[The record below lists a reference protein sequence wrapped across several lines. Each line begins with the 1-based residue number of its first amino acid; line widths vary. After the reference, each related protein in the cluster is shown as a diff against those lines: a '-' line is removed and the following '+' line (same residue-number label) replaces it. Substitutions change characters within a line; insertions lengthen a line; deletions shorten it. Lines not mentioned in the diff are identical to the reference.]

1 MAALCTCVM
10 AWSKV
15 TGICLNSASIDAVN
29 FVSVRARSSL
39 SAVSSPCS
47 AIARNEPTGTSRL
60 SASSRASRGDDSMML
75 LNSSPR
81 STPEASARSEE
92 HTSEL
97 QSLMRISY
105 AVFCLKKK
113 KKITR
118 KQQIVMKDITQKILD
133 TNPINNSNKFDAHKS
148 NI

>member
-39 SAVSSPCS
+39 SAVSSP
-47 AIARNEPTGTSRL
+47 
-60 SASSRASRGDDSMML
+60 
-75 LNSSPR
+75 
-81 STPEASARSEE
+81 RSEE

-113 KKITR
+113 
-118 KQQIVMKDITQKILD
+118 
-133 TNPINNSNKFDAHKS
+133 NNSRLSTQSIQDHNKHEARPYTLTTNYLH
-148 NI
+148 N

>member
-29 FVSVRARSSL
+29 FVSVRARS
-39 SAVSSPCS
+39 
-47 AIARNEPTGTSRL
+47 
-60 SASSRASRGDDSMML
+60 
-75 LNSSPR
+75 
-81 STPEASARSEE
+81 RSEE
-92 HTSEL
+92 HTYEL

-113 KKITR
+113 NAIIKSALQGHNI
-118 KQQIVMKDITQKILD
+118 
-133 TNPINNSNKFDAHKS
+133 TNPNEVDHSVDSDVIAKAVTQLMYDWLLTSTPNFM
-148 NI
+148 